1 VSIYFSNSNIL
12 VFLFGCNISARGIIF
27 SFGTHIVLGPF
38 MLVFPQDVFLKVP
51 AEIGCTMEE
60 LDDVL
65 F

>member
-1 VSIYFSNSNIL
+1 
-12 VFLFGCNISARGIIF
+12 
-27 SFGTHIVLGPF
+27 
-38 MLVFPQDVFLKVP
+38 MLVLLQDIFLNVP